1 MADSTNGGK
10 VEGLPA
16 QLLAAAEAGGY
27 IDLLLRT
34 PLLVGVSG
42 GADSVALIH
51 ALLRMREDRST
62 AALVVA
68 HFNHGLRPEADEDEA
83 FVEGVAHWWGLPF
96 VAGRGDVA
104 EFARE
109 NRLSIED
116 AARRLRYAWFR
127 QLLSEDKAGWAVAVA
142 HTADDQ
148 AETVLMSILRGSG
161 LAGLAGMTPIDTI
174 PPTGEEGDDLLAPTL
189 FRPLLGVW
197 REDVVAYL
205 ASHDI
210 SYINDPSNEDP
221 SFTRNRVRH
230 QLMPLL
236 ANAYNPGVK
245 RHLANLAAIVHA
257 DNAYID
263 SRAEEAWSEVARPN
277 PEGDAI
283 EIRGEAFAR
292 LHPALQTRVVRLAVE
307 HLNGSVRDLA
317 YGHTDGAARL
327 LSLSGGEGGAAHL
340 PGGLVAERRQYWAG
354 IRRVDSTAAQ
364 TAALR
369 EAAVRWPIIAG
380 GDGRLLAGK
389 GATTLEEGWV
399 CEVDV
404 VPEWEVK
411 YSDYEAA
418 FSFKALGSPRVALR
432 ARSEGDRVKP
442 LGMEGTRKLK
452 ELFIDAKIPEAVRGR
467 IALVTHPRTDEVL
480 WVPGPGGARSSL
492 ATVKG
497 GSKRVVRV
505 RMRKGERE
513 GV

>member
-1 MADSTNGGK
+1 MADSKNGAKGD
-10 VEGLPA
+10 GFLA
-16 QLLAAAEAGGY
+16 QLRAAAEAGGY
-27 IDLLLRT
+27 LDLLLHT

-42 GADSVALIH
+42 GADSMAMLH
-51 ALLRMREDRST
+51 ALLQLREDRST

-96 VAGRGDVA
+96 VAARGDVA
-104 EFARE
+104 EHARQDK
-109 NRLSIED
+109 LSIED

-127 QLLSEDKAGWAVAVA
+127 QLLSEDKEGWAVAVA

-161 LAGLAGMTPIDTI
+161 LAGLAGMRPAGSI
-174 PPTGEEGDDLLAPTL
+174 PPTGEEGDQVEAPTL
-189 FRPLLGVW
+189 FRPLLCVW
-197 REDVVAYL
+197 REDVIAYL
-205 ASHDI
+205 AAHQI
-210 SYINDPSNEDP
+210 SYVNDPSNEDP
-221 SFTRNRVRH
+221 SFTRNRIRH

-245 RHLANLAAIVHA
+245 RHLSNLAAIVRTDHS
-257 DNAYID
+257 YIEA
-263 SRAEEAWSEVARPN
+263 RAEEAWSEVARPN
-277 PEGDAI
+277 PAGDAI
-283 EIRGEAFAR
+283 EIDPQAFAR
-292 LHPALQTRVVRLAVE
+292 LHPALQTRIVRLAVE
-307 HLNGSVRDLA
+307 RLSGSVRELA

-340 PGGLVAERRQYWAG
+340 PGGLVAERRPYWAG
-354 IRRVDSTAAQ
+354 IRLAASTAAQ
-364 TAALR
+364 AAALR
-369 EAAVRWPIIAG
+369 EASVRWPIVAG

-389 GATTLEEGWV
+389 GSTPLNEGWV

-404 VPEWEVK
+404 VPEWEVR

-418 FSFKALGSPRVALR
+418 FSYKALGSPRVAVR

-452 ELFIDAKIPEAVRGR
+452 ELFIDAKIPEAARGR
-467 IALVTHPRTDEVL
+467 IAVVTHPRTDEVL
-480 WVPGPGGARSSL
+480 WVPGPGGVRSSL

-505 RMRKGERE
+505 RMMKGERE